1 MEETD
6 KKKEQPPIIDQLKEF
21 AETYIKLTRLK
32 AVEKGTSV
40 AASIIVDV
48 AMVLS
53 LLCVV
58 LFASITLAFFL
69 ADVLH
74 SEWKG
79 FGCVALG
86 YALAVVLMIT
96 FKKNFER
103 PITNLLIK
111 KIIK

>member
-6 KKKEQPPIIDQLKEF
+6 KKEQPPIIDQVKEYV
-21 AETYIKLTRLK
+21 ETYLKLTRLK
-32 AVEKGTSV
+32 AIQKGSSIV
-40 AASIIVDV
+40 ASIAVDIVMIL
-48 AMVLS
+48 AALS
-53 LLCVV
+53 VV

-69 ADVLH
+69 AEVFH

-103 PITNLLIK
+103 PIVNILIK
-111 KIIK
+111 KLFK